1 MNAKVSTAVELL
13 IKKWGLTDPSK
24 EIQVHAERCISLSEK
39 KTGEIVAALGILSSE
54 EVESR
59 LAEKPV
65 SYKTLDWLKEYSQPI
80 VARYDEIMAIQQKF
94 LFVGNPT
101 DTLHLHPIMS
111 GDKSG
116 IADECSRK
124 NMLPVLAEGRQTVLL
139 FGDISKL
146 TEFRAR
152 NRAQIKSCPIFKALV
167 AENINTD
174 SIVYGIASN
183 NMMMGLSHSM
193 DSSSESGAEGDNQQI
208 IYQREGESDPLINRL
223 IGYLNLAMHQGVND
237 IWIQPH
243 QDDGSGIIY
252 FRNNQML
259 RQVFTIDSSTR
270 IALVNILGQR
280 SKANP
285 SSGRVLHPLNGSA
298 TFKGKSGTAF
308 LRLSFIPV
316 VNSGISDDY
325 VSVSIRVLPREIKE
339 ISLESLNIDDEIINE
354 LRRLA
359 VLDQGLILVC
369 GPTNSGK
376 STTIAGIITEHERY
390 WGIKKK
396 RLSLEQPV
404 ERLLK
409 GVAHIDVSKH
419 IYREPFKPGENEFT
433 AGMRAVLRHDP
444 DLVYIGEVLG
454 SNEAITCSRAAN
466 SGHLVLSTIHANDPV
481 TGYKT
486 VANYIPTGMLY
497 DLVQALEAVLA
508 QRLLPCVCQ
517 ECGILTEFDE
527 PSILNLE
534 AYARH
539 KGIRSFDRAKLP
551 KYHRVANP
559 EGCDLCLDG
568 YSSMIPVHGLLLF
581 TPEIKSLLVANDPR
595 DLLKVQEM
603 TPYKMF
609 DSAFRHFVAGRIDI
623 KTVTV

>member
-1 MNAKVSTAVELL
+1 MNAKVSTDVELL

-24 EIQVHAERCISLSEK
+24 EIQVHAERCVSLVGK
-39 KTGEIVAALGILSSE
+39 KAGEIVVALEIMSSE
-54 EVESR
+54 DVEAR
-59 LAEKPV
+59 LAEKPANL
-65 SYKTLDWLKEYSQPI
+65 KTLDWLKDSCPPI

-101 DTLHLHPIMS
+101 DTLHLHPIMA

-116 IADECSRK
+116 ISDECSRK
-124 NMLPVLAEGRQTVLL
+124 NMLPVLAEGRQTILL

-152 NRAQIKSCPIFKALV
+152 NRAQIKACPIFKALIYESV
-167 AENINTD
+167 NTD
-174 SIVYGIASN
+174 TIVYGVASN
-183 NMMMGLSHSM
+183 NMMMGLTHTM
-193 DSSSESGAEGDNQQI
+193 DSSSEIGAEGDNQQI

-237 IWIQPH
+237 IWIKPH
-243 QDDGSGIIY
+243 QEDGSGIIY
-252 FRNNQML
+252 FRNHQML
-259 RQVFTIDSSTR
+259 RQMFTIDSSTR

-308 LRLSFIPV
+308 LRLSFMPV
-316 VNSGISDDY
+316 VNSGVSDDY
-325 VSVSIRVLPREIKE
+325 VSVSIRVLPREIKD
-339 ISLESLNIDDEIINE
+339 ISLESLNIDKDIISE
-354 LRRLA
+354 LQRLA
-359 VLDQGLILVC
+359 VLPQGLILVC

-376 STTIAGIITEHERY
+376 STTIAGVITEHERY

-396 RLSLEQPV
+396 RLSLENPV

-409 GVAHIDVSKH
+409 GVSHIDVSKH
-419 IYREPFKPGENEFT
+419 IYREPFKPGDNEFT
-433 AGMRAVLRHDP
+433 SAMRAVLRHDP

-486 VANYIPTGMLY
+486 VANYIPPGMLY
-497 DLVQALEAVLA
+497 DLVTALEAVVA
-508 QRLLPCVCQ
+508 QRLLPCVCKA
-517 ECGILTEFDE
+517 CSVLTEFDE
-527 PSILNLE
+527 SSILNLE
-534 AYARH
+534 AYARQ
-539 KGIRSFDRAKLP
+539 KGITTFNRDNLP
-551 KYHRVANP
+551 QYHRVANSK
-559 EGCDLCLDG
+559 GCNSCIDG

-581 TPEIKSLLVANDPR
+581 TPEIKNLLVANDPR